1 MSAFL
6 SALSFYVVW
15 ASALWLVLV
24 GVFAVLRPDKA
35 RKALGL
41 MGSTAR
47 IHFTEHI
54 LRCLVGVAFIIASPD
69 LLFPKHFM
77 WFGVFLCVS
86 SVVIMAAPR
95 HWHHNYAV
103 FWADRISSKIMRL
116 MGTASILIGAWLVW
130 VLLIAG

>member
-6 SALSFYVVW
+6 SALSYYVVS
-15 ASALWLVLV
+15 ASALWLVVV

-54 LRCLVGVAFIIASPD
+54 LRCLVGAAFIIASPD
-69 LLFPKHFM
+69 LLFPTQFM

-95 HWHHNYAV
+95 HWHHSYAV
-103 FWADRISSKIMRL
+103 FWADRVPPKIMRL
-116 MGTASILIGAWLVW
+116 MGTASILIGVWLVW
-130 VLLIAG
+130 VLLMAD